1 MMTREAHVLS
11 PGNALPGGSVVP
23 LLLLGAVDGGGG
35 VVELGLLVGV
45 TPGERMT
52 VGVMR
57 WACIE
62 IVLPLVGAVVFV
74 GSIPG
79 VDPKAEVDRLSEVR
93 FPVSKGCRKKALATS
108 TVLPPIMTRSES
120 MSHLDDS

>member
-1 MMTREAHVLS
+1 MTREAHVLS

-35 VVELGLLVGV
+35 GGVLGLLVGD

-52 VGVMR
+52 AGVMR
-57 WACIE
+57 WACIK
-62 IVLPLVGAVVFV
+62 IVLPLAGAVVFV

-79 VDPKAEVDRLSEVR
+79 VDPKADVDRLSEVR
-93 FPVSKGCRKKALATS
+93 FPVS
-108 TVLPPIMTRSES
+108 
-120 MSHLDDS
+120 